1 MNAQEM
7 SFYPKGE
14 NEEAVSP
21 ILIPYALKVVR
32 GALNN
37 PSCNQDVTEISSH
50 TLDVFANN
58 NFTEEWKPKIQAQLE
73 EAYGDLNRSN
83 NSNTRQNR
91 QDFDVNTARIE
102 CATKYMGA
110 RGMDFVR
117 DANGNHLL
125 VPRNNGTGDL
135 QSRINAELERQNNS
149 VSEKQKPQLQ
159 IHTPKKSQVRKY

>member
-1 MNAQEM
+1 
-7 SFYPKGE
+7 
-14 NEEAVSP
+14 
-21 ILIPYALKVVR
+21 
-32 GALNN
+32 
-37 PSCNQDVTEISSH
+37 
-50 TLDVFANN
+50 
-58 NFTEEWKPKIQAQLE
+58 
-73 EAYGDLNRSN
+73 
-83 NSNTRQNR
+83 
-91 QDFDVNTARIE
+91 
-102 CATKYMGA
+102 MGA